1 MLQPLGE
8 SLRSNVFDFFVPTQ
22 SIVSGG
28 LDLMTGSCHSML
40 ARSCSRTGMPHKG
53 GKMNPACLAKS
64 PKGDSQCQ
72 NFSQSPRNPCHLQN
86 LSCPHPNMSLLSPQ
100 LNEQCLP
107 LLCISWAKSAF
118 THTFIQTSFRYSRSA
133 WLCGRLSQTRTH
145 LMHILTHASLSIPG
159 LIISLL
165 PSSNV
170 GPHAC

>member
-8 SLRSNVFDFFVPTQ
+8 SLRRNVFSFFVPTQ

-28 LDLMTGSCHSML
+28 LDLVTGSCHSML
-40 ARSCSRTGMPHKG
+40 ARSCSCTGMPHKG

-86 LSCPHPNMSLLSPQ
+86 LSCPHPDMSLLSPQ
-100 LNEQCLP
+100 LNGQCLP

-118 THTFIQTSFRYSRSA
+118 THTFIQTSFTDTHTLPDCAGGFHRPELTSCTYWRTLLCHSR
-133 WLCGRLSQTRTH
+133 
-145 LMHILTHASLSIPG
+145 
-159 LIISLL
+159 SLL

-170 GPHAC
+170 GPRAC